1 MKRIRTCNG
10 GCGSREILE
19 DRGIPSGWFS
29 LMQSDPNG
37 DGKLIGLGIFCSLEC
52 LTRTLGKG

>member
-1 MKRIRTCNG
+1 
-10 GCGSREILE
+10 
-19 DRGIPSGWFS
+19 
-29 LMQSDPNG
+29 MQSDPNG